1 MDRPFDWPRCRGL
14 LTGRAVDFVIPADML
29 MVDFPY
35 QSRRPSMKPNAKNKD
50 QNRDPANSLAD
61 SISREFVLGLILAG
75 GILGVVL
82 MLADFYVK

>member
-1 MDRPFDWPRCRGL
+1 
-14 LTGRAVDFVIPADML
+14 
-29 MVDFPY
+29 
-35 QSRRPSMKPNAKNKD
+35 MKPNAKNKD

-82 MLADFYVK
+82 MLADFYAK

>member
-1 MDRPFDWPRCRGL
+1 
-14 LTGRAVDFVIPADML
+14 
-29 MVDFPY
+29 
-35 QSRRPSMKPNAKNKD
+35 MKPKAKKKD

-82 MLADFYVK
+82 MLADFYVR